1 MTDANKIMPVEPC
14 GLVNKCM
21 ASPSSYASSMGSY
34 GAKSPTLVADKALRE
49 LEAARAK
56 DVAAHE
62 RNLPALEHNKA
73 IAARIEAVMTEA
85 GIPRSYSERDTN
97 SRARYPK
104 TITHQAG
111 WIGDVARNCKT
122 DDGFAH
128 ATSSYERLKKDYT
141 AYAERAKVE
150 ADHAAQHA
158 QRERD
163 AELAKRKADMELAG
177 MLLRYELP
185 IESDWGD
192 VLEHL
197 RSKDQRLDLAV
208 AMEQTRGD
216 WSEGPDRVSDALDR
230 FQINTTEDKDIA
242 NDVLSCLHDFND
254 GRVFRDTTWSYSA
267 LYASITNTA
276 LLADCQKAMAN
287 AGSYS

>member
-1 MTDANKIMPVEPC
+1 MSDTNKIMPVELC
-14 GLVNKCM
+14 GQIGKCM
-21 ASPSSYASSMGSY
+21 ASPSGYASRLSTYST
-34 GAKSPTLVADKALRE
+34 PTAARVATHAMQE

-73 IAARIEAVMTEA
+73 IAALIEAVMTEA
-85 GIPRSYSERDTN
+85 GIPRSYSERDTT
-97 SRARYPK
+97 SRSRYPK
-104 TITHQAG
+104 TITRQAG
-111 WIGDVARNCKT
+111 WIGDLARNCLT
-122 DDGFAH
+122 SDGFDA
-128 ATSSYERLKKDYT
+128 ATLSYERMKKEYT

-177 MLLRYELP
+177 MLLRHGLP
-185 IESDWGD
+185 IESDWD
-192 VLEHL
+192 NVLEHL

-216 WSEGPDRVSDALDR
+216 WSEGPYRVRNALDR
-230 FQINTTEDKDIA
+230 FQIVTDEDKEIA
-242 NDVLSCLHDFND
+242 NDVASCLYDFED

-267 LYASITNTA
+267 LYESVTDKQLVSDCKTA
-276 LLADCQKAMAN
+276 MNNSRSD
-287 AGSYS
+287 

>member
-1 MTDANKIMPVEPC
+1 MSDTNKIMPVEAC

-141 AYAERAKVE
+141 AYAERAKE
-150 ADHAAQHA
+150 ESEQLAQKA

-177 MLLRYELP
+177 MLLRHGLP
-185 IESDWGD
+185 IESDWD
-192 VLEHL
+192 NVLEHL

-216 WSEGPDRVSDALDR
+216 WSEGPYRVRNALDR
-230 FQINTTEDKDIA
+230 FQIVTDEDKEIA
-242 NDVLSCLHDFND
+242 NDVASCLYDFED

-267 LYASITNTA
+267 LYESVTDKQLVSDCKTA
-276 LLADCQKAMAN
+276 MNHSRSD
-287 AGSYS
+287 